1 VVDAWDRVEEP
12 SDPPQPNSPR
22 RPPWIKVVGALL
34 IVALTV
40 GAGIRGN
47 WIALAIGA
55 VLILV
60 TTYSAV
66 GLRREKRRQTS

>member
-1 VVDAWDRVEEP
+1 MVDARDWVEEA

-47 WIALAIGA
+47 WIAWPLE
-55 VLILV
+55 
-60 TTYSAV
+60 
-66 GLRREKRRQTS
+66 RC